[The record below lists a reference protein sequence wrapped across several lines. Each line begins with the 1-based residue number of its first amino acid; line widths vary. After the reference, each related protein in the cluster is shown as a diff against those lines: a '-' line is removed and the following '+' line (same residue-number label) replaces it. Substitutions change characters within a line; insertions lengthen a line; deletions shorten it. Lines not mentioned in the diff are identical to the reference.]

1 MKLPNS
7 IQNLIAVF
15 EQLPGIGPKTAAR
28 LTFYLWQTPNHF
40 VERFAQS
47 LLDLKQKTKQCSIC
61 FNLDET
67 DPCSICADSQRDQTL
82 ICVVERP
89 LDIIAFERMG
99 DYRGVYHVLGGVIN
113 PLEHIGPDELRIQE
127 LLDRITKFD
136 NSSHQARVREVILA
150 TNPTMEGEATASY
163 IAKKIKELEARIQNP
178 KPIKITRLGQGLPT
192 GADLDYAD
200 IWTLKQAWENRR
212 QL

>member
-1 MKLPNS
+1 MFGLSYNRPMKLPGA
-7 IQNLIAVF
+7 IQNLINIF

-40 VERFAQS
+40 LAKFAQA
-47 LLDLKQKTKQCSIC
+47 LTDLKQKTKQCSIC

-67 DPCSICADSQRDQTL
+67 DPCSICADPQRDHSI

-89 LDIIAFERMG
+89 LDIIAFEQMG
-99 DYRGVYHVLGGVIN
+99 DYRGVYHVLGGLIN
-113 PLEHIGPDELRIQE
+113 PLEQIGPDELRIAE
-127 LLDRITKFD
+127 LLARIKKTK
-136 NSSHQARVREVILA
+136 VKEIILA

-163 IAKKIKELEARIQNP
+163 INQKIKELAFGDQ
-178 KPIKITRLGQGLPT
+178 IKITRLGQGLPT

-200 IWTLKQAWENRR
+200 SWTLKQAWENRR
-212 QL
+212 PI